1 MNLLE
6 QMEGYDSIGTGKHNA
21 KIVDV
26 EVSRDV
32 RFGRHVADVYKPIY
46 ALDEWEVKDN
56 GIFRYKK
63 ADGYLF
69 DNRKNW
75 GYAKFLRIMDIEES
89 NDSSASFQPNEI
101 IGKLVVI
108 EIYEKTFTN
117 EFSKRVKYPV
127 GKLVKLL
134 ELPF

>member
-1 MNLLE
+1 M
-6 QMEGYDSIGTGKHNA
+6 
-21 KIVDV
+21 
-26 EVSRDV
+26 
-32 RFGRHVADVYKPIY
+32 
-46 ALDEWEVKDN
+46 
-56 GIFRYKK
+56 
-63 ADGYLF
+63 F